1 MLKLVKFSI
10 GLQLDLNHP
19 SQGYGETIW
28 ANLMTHCH
36 AKQVTLV
43 QKGCVRG
50 GVHQDEAK
58 LICADLN
65 QASVQQ

>member
-1 MLKLVKFSI
+1 
-10 GLQLDLNHP
+10 
-19 SQGYGETIW
+19 
-28 ANLMTHCH
+28 MTHCH